1 MLRKFSGNQRCCVQ
15 PERKPLPPPYVWRPV
30 LATNFTVEPVS
41 DLPTS
46 LMPSAIDS
54 NINLFRL
61 SCALHLRWRL
71 PHFVLAMCRSRA
83 ATSISAEL
91 PSGHALTTRVRR
103 RISRM
108 ICSSGLR
115 ANLSPLMTLAPFV
128 DDFLASNCLL
138 PRQVGFCLDER
149 FYAWACRT
157 PEPLARANAR
167 LLERIREIHEDNM
180 GVIGAPRMQP
190 DERRRPLRRQ
200 GGLRVLRAAQ
210 ARTRKPSPVAATRR
224 GAGGLVRLSR
234 AGPKPENAS

>member
-1 MLRKFSGNQRCCVQ
+1 
-15 PERKPLPPPYVWRPV
+15 
-30 LATNFTVEPVS
+30 
-41 DLPTS
+41 
-46 LMPSAIDS
+46 MPSAIDS

-91 PSGHALTTRVRR
+91 PSGHAPTTRVRR

-115 ANLSPLMTLAPFV
+115 ANLSPLMMLAPFV

-138 PRQVGFCLDER
+138 PRQVGLCLDER

-157 PEPLARANAR
+157 PEPRARANAR

-210 ARTRKPSPVAATRR
+210 ARTRKPSPVPATRR

-234 AGPKPENAS
+234 AVPKPENAS